1 MDKLKMQVEQMI
13 EVLNTGYDGAEF
25 TEYVNTIYES
35 LLEID
40 LQTTERYSKLLMDIT
55 EYIDADRG
63 QVMVNVENVVGMILG
78 LVVILSQTVLF
89 LRFTLKNMK
98 DGKDG
103 R

>member
-63 QVMVNVENVVGMILG
+63 
-78 LVVILSQTVLF
+78 
-89 LRFTLKNMK
+89 
-98 DGKDG
+98 
-103 R
+103 